1 MWGGFICRAPSRQ
14 LGVDKLTVAEY
25 WAKEGRVHLELAAP
39 VWHSG
44 LTLRQT
50 AAIEWAQRV
59 VVAIPSI

>member
-1 MWGGFICRAPSRQ
+1 M
-14 LGVDKLTVAEY
+14 GVDKLTVAEY